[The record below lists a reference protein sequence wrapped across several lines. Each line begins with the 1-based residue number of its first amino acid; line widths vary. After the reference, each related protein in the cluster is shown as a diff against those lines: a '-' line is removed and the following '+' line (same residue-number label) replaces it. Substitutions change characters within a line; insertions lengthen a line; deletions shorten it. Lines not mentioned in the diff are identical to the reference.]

1 MGIRVD
7 WEVEAE
13 RERVP
18 VLGEDPQAARRRR
31 QLRLRLLL
39 LILLLLALMAAV
51 ATGVLL
57 RLRYVDWQR
66 EEALRDT
73 IASEVTALRMGDR
86 ALFLSLQRSATADW
100 TTRQESEFER
110 YQQIKQSQE
119 IDLTGVVLDL
129 ALEDQRAR
137 VLVEE
142 VIDGVRYGRPWFY
155 WRYEDGWHHVPPDY
169 TFWGETRTATNGS
182 VRVRYGALDEPAA
195 QAAAGLAGRW
205 LDRGCAALGC
215 TPPPLTLHITPGDV
229 VTTDWSASEAD
240 VLILPSP
247 LVRGGGLDAPFD
259 SASQLEAANFIARW
273 LIDRT
278 TPGGL
283 PPESEAEFLRRASV
297 NWMVGLFLDVGGAS
311 PLLESFASAYGE
323 PALAAVLAGLNPG
336 STVDALAAAAGVS
349 AAPALRVDW
358 SDYLT
363 WRLNSAG
370 SSGQVVQAEQTAD
383 GAGNPLLSARVQDA
397 GGALY
402 TATFAWINGRW
413 ERTA

>member
-13 RERVP
+13 REHVP

-31 QLRLRLLL
+31 QLRLRMLL

-73 IASEVTALRMGDR
+73 ISSEVTALRMGDR

-110 YQQIKQSQE
+110 YQQLKQSQE
-119 IDLTGVVLDL
+119 IALTGVVLDL
-129 ALEDQRAR
+129 AVEDQRAR
-137 VLVEE
+137 ALVEE
-142 VIDGVRYGRPWFY
+142 VIDGVRYGRAWFY

-169 TFWGETRTATNGS
+169 TFWGDTRTAVSGS
-182 VRVRYGALDEPAA
+182 VRVRYNALDEPAA
-195 QAAAGLAGRW
+195 QAAVTLAGGW
-205 LDRGCAALGC
+205 LARGCAALGC
-215 TPPPLTLHITPGDV
+215 ASPPLTLHITPGDG
-229 VTTDWSASEAD
+229 VTTGWSASEQD

-247 LVRGGGLDAPFD
+247 IVRGGGLDVPFD

-278 TPGGL
+278 VPGGL
-283 PPESEAEFLRRASV
+283 PPESEAEYLRRASV
-297 NWMVGLFLDVGGAS
+297 TWLVGLFLDVGGAS

-323 PALAAVLAGLNPG
+323 PALAAVLAGLGPG

-349 AAPALRVDW
+349 AAPGLRVDW

-383 GAGNPLLSARVQDA
+383 AAGNPLLSARVQDA